1 MSVKVFVYTA
11 VLIIVIYSMDSLN
24 INGIFK
30 KNRIAQARIFYM
42 LLAISL
48 TYLVTNFI
56 WDFFLSSKLY

>member
-30 KNRIAQARIFYM
+30 K
-42 LLAISL
+42 
-48 TYLVTNFI
+48 
-56 WDFFLSSKLY
+56 K